1 MASSSIVGCANKA
14 PSRPVTSAG
23 TFVTAADLVRLRD
36 IGDPTYRQDAPGLSI
51 SPDGRKIAFQLR
63 EADPVTNSY
72 CLSILVIDAD
82 GSGHLKLVDTGGE
95 LIRHEDPQWGLGP
108 YPSGNPVTIT
118 PLWSSDGNR
127 LAFLKRVNGQD
138 EAWIADLLTGETRRL
153 SSGPDNVVAIA
164 WSAPGRLLVTYEPLQ
179 VLEEQ
184 RSQEGLSGY
193 RLDDRFVPVQSNRP
207 FFQAPLPRRTETV
220 LVHERGRE
228 LARPG
233 GPAPKGPA
241 QTWSFV
247 PGDDSQYVQNIA
259 EIAARAGIDAR
270 CALAICQGR
279 ILKSWV
285 STDRKRLMFLRRTGR
300 ADSDMALLTWT
311 IGTDDIA
318 EQFRTP
324 GLLLG
329 CEAVGPD
336 LICANEEAT
345 LPRRIVRLKLP
356 TGALQMV
363 YDPNPEFAR
372 FRLGKVRR
380 LFWTNERGIE
390 TWGDL
395 VLPPLAEPGA
405 KPPLIVTSYRS
416 RGFLR
421 GGTGDEFPI
430 QPLAARGYAV
440 LSFEEPRD
448 LASFT
453 SARDSA
459 EIGAI
464 NRKDWANR
472 KSIQS
477 SLEAGI
483 RAVEALGISDP
494 ARRGITGLSEGAT
507 ILWWSLINSDLFQAA
522 SVSSCCEEPI
532 SSMALLGE
540 RGARYFEAAGYP
552 SPTSDDRAFWSSMS
566 VSRNAERIAAPIL
579 FQLADAE
586 FRHSL
591 VTIRALRS
599 HARPLDAYVFPGEE
613 HIKWQPAHRLAAYE
627 RNIAWFD
634 FWLKGIAPPDK
645 GLAARWAA
653 QRANANRKGG
663 PKIEQEKAN

>member
-1 MASSSIVGCANKA
+1 MSLLLLAAAASSTFGCGSKV
-14 PSRPVTSAG
+14 PSPPVTTAG
-23 TFVTAADLVRLRD
+23 SFVTAADLVRLRD

-63 EADPVTNSY
+63 EADPAANSY
-72 CLSILVIDAD
+72 CLSILVTDAD
-82 GSGHLKLVDTGGE
+82 GRGPVQVVDTGGE
-95 LIRHEDPQWGLGP
+95 LMRHEDPQWGLGP

-118 PLWSSDGNR
+118 PLWSADGSR
-127 LAFLKRVNGQD
+127 LAFLKRVNGHD
-138 EAWIADLLTGETRRL
+138 EAWMVDLALGRARRL

-164 WSAPGRLLVTYEPLQ
+164 WSADPDRLLVTYEPLEA
-179 VLEEQ
+179 VEDERRL
-184 RSQEGLSGY
+184 EGLTGY
-193 RLDDRFVPVQSNRP
+193 RLDDRFVPVQSARP
-207 FFQAPLPRRTETV
+207 FFRAPLPRRTETV
-220 LVHERGRE
+220 QVDEPGQKVQPERPSEKSLAQKWTLVPE
-228 LARPG
+228 
-233 GPAPKGPA
+233 
-241 QTWSFV
+241 
-247 PGDDSQYVQNIA
+247 DDSQDLHNIA
-259 EIAARAGIDAR
+259 DVAVQAGIDAR
-270 CALAICQGR
+270 CPMPTCQGR
-279 ILKSWV
+279 ILRSWV
-285 STDRKRLMFLRRTGR
+285 SADRKRLMVLRRTGR
-300 ADSDMALLTWT
+300 AGSDMAVITWT
-311 IGTDDIA
+311 INSGDMS
-318 EQFRTP
+318 EHFRTS

-329 CEAVGPD
+329 CEAVGSD

-345 LPRRIVRLKLP
+345 LPRRIVRLALP
-356 TGALQMV
+356 TGALQV
-363 YDPNPEFAR
+363 VFDPNPEFSR
-372 FRLGKVRR
+372 FRLGEVRR

-395 VLPPLAEPGA
+395 VLPPIAEHGT

-430 QPLAARGYAV
+430 QPFAAKGYAV

-453 SARDSA
+453 KAQDRA

-472 KSIQS
+472 RSIQS

-483 RAVEALGISDP
+483 KTVEALGVSDP
-494 ARRGITGLSEGAT
+494 TRRGITGLSEGAT
-507 ILWWSLINSDLFQAA
+507 ILWWSLINSNLFHAA
-522 SVSSCCEEPI
+522 SVSSCCEEPV

-552 SPTSDDRAFWSSMS
+552 SPTGDDRSFWSSMS
-566 VSRNAERIAAPIL
+566 VSRNVERIAAPIL

-599 HARPLDAYVFPGEE
+599 RGKPLDAYVFPGEE
-613 HIKWQPAHRLAAYE
+613 HIKWQPAHRLATYE

-634 FWLKGIAPPDK
+634 FWLRGIPPSDPE
-645 GLAARWAA
+645 LAARWAA
-653 QRANANRKGG
+653 QRDKAQ
-663 PKIEQEKAN
+663 QERAK